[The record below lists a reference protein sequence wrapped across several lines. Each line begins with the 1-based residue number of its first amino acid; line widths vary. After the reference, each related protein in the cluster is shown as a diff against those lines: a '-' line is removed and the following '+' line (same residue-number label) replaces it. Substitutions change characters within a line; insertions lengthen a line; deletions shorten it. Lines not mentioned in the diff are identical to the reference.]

1 MIVKLKLR
9 NNDIKKGLYLIP
21 TPIGNLE
28 DITFRAIEILKNSD
42 YVLCEDTRV
51 SVNLLK
57 KYEIKAKLIPNHK
70 FNEKKNIPKII
81 ELLKNNLVVSLISDA
96 GTPCISDPGLIL
108 INECLKNGIDIIPIP
123 GPSAVTTAI
132 SISGFS
138 EKFFFYGFFP
148 QKKGE
153 ISKDMEIL
161 SKLNSAIIF
170 FISAKKL
177 NKIIPTLKENFSG
190 RNILICREM
199 TKLYEEFIRFEIDKL
214 ETFEKD
220 LKGELTL
227 VISEKLNKKDLQ
239 DLSESDKIK
248 IKKMI
253 DKYSI
258 KEITKLVNK
267 NNKISKKKIY
277 NYYLKIKNEN

>member
-1 MIVKLKLR
+1 M
-9 NNDIKKGLYLIP
+9 Y
-21 TPIGNLE
+21 
-28 DITFRAIEILKNSD
+28 FWS
-42 YVLCEDTRV
+42 
-51 SVNLLK
+51 
-57 KYEIKAKLIPNHK
+57 
-70 FNEKKNIPKII
+70 
-81 ELLKNNLVVSLISDA
+81 
-96 GTPCISDPGLIL
+96 GLIL

-148 QKKGE
+148 QKKSE

-227 VISEKLNKKDLQ
+227 VISEKLNKKNLQ
-239 DLSESDKIK
+239 DLSIR
-248 IKKMI
+248 
-253 DKYSI
+253 
-258 KEITKLVNK
+258 
-267 NNKISKKKIY
+267 
-277 NYYLKIKNEN
+277 